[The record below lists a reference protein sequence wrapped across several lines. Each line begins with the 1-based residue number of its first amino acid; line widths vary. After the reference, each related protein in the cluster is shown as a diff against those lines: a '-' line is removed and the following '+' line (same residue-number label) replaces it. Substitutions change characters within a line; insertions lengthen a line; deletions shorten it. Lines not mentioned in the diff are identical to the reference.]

1 MRLHV
6 VRVYFRGVK
15 LSERELRQAEGV
27 VGDVRIQTTQQPDG
41 RSRARGHLYGAD
53 NLQPATAARAAAKSA
68 MFVPLE

>member
-1 MRLHV
+1 MHLYV

-41 RSRARGHLYGAD
+41 RSRARGHLYGGR
-53 NLQPATAARAAAKSA
+53 QPTTCHGCSSRS
-68 MFVPLE
+68 